1 MKEEAGDL
9 AISRQGSQVIA
20 KNNLFQINFDLSK
33 GTWNYT
39 DKTGYSIIRDAYTK
53 IILQDGTV
61 LTTLDP
67 GESEFITSPVTEDE
81 FGVYQ
86 PITFSHQPKGHG
98 VQTHLYLKCYPRKPH
113 VVLNRWRKKHA

>member
-20 KNNLFQINFDLSK
+20 KNKLFQINFDLSK
-33 GTWNYT
+33 GTWNYA

-67 GESEFITSPVTEDE
+67 GR
-81 FGVYQ
+81 FGVYYK
-86 PITFSHQPKGHG
+86 SHH
-98 VQTHLYLKCYPRKPH
+98 R
-113 VVLNRWRKKHA
+113 R